1 MDWKIIQVTLLLI
14 EKNNVFSADIMHTD
28 RDYTDNINLANQL
41 LLQSVH
47 YLDLTKIVIEAKR
60 QLKF

>member
-28 RDYTDNINLANQL
+28 RDYTDNINLANQHL
-41 LLQSVH
+41 LHGVH
-47 YLDLTKIVIEAKR
+47 YLDSNQNCYRGKASII
-60 QLKF
+60 